1 MIKAILQYFNLGSR
15 FYGLEI
21 CHIGD
26 STYFFLLKVRQK
38 KDELII
44 ENEWQ
49 FENIQ
54 DTINAMESSFP
65 IFLSFNTK
73 GVLTKVANQSN
84 QAGRALAHSLFPN
97 MDEES
102 LYFESYVIK
111 NQSSI
116 SIVRKDEINSYLDA
130 FKKAKLSI
138 YSMALGLSSLEKT
151 VPYIQE
157 EEIFTH
163 SQVLSVSDD
172 GNLNLSQRKEILSK
186 EYVVNGLEVS
196 NTYILSLGAILRGI
210 FGTQKENTNLF
221 ESITQEKTEYRLQR
235 NFKLILNS
243 AISLLLSILLVNFVF
258 FSHYHQKV
266 ADLREESS
274 VNENS
279 ILRLKQLKEQVASKE
294 SRLEKAWATS
304 NSQVSHYLD
313 EIAEKIPH
321 SILLEEITYQPLD
334 KPISPNKSIE
344 YQTRLIMV
352 LGMASDNLDF
362 TDWIRTLEDLEWTQ
376 SVETLEYD
384 FQSAT
389 TSMFH
394 LKIKIQ
400 DADKE

>member
-1 MIKAILQYFNLGSR
+1 MIKAIQQYINLGTR

-21 CHIGD
+21 CQIDD

-38 KDELII
+38 KGELIV

-54 DTINAMESSFP
+54 DTINTIESSIP

-73 GVLTKVANQSN
+73 GVLTKVANQSK
-84 QAGRALAHSLFPN
+84 QHGRALAHSLFPN

-102 LYFESYVIK
+102 LYFESYTIK
-111 NQSSI
+111 DQSLI
-116 SIVRKDEINSYLDA
+116 SIVRKDEINSYLDT

-138 YSMALGLSSLEKT
+138 YSIALGLSGLEKV
-151 VPYIQE
+151 VPFIQE

-163 SQVLSVSDD
+163 SQILSVSDN
-172 GNLNLSQRKEILSK
+172 GNLSLSQKKEILSK
-186 EYVVNGLEVS
+186 KYAINGLEVS
-196 NTYILSLGAILRGI
+196 NTHILSLGGILHGLY
-210 FGTQKENTNLF
+210 GTQQQNSNLF
-221 ESITQEKTEYRLQR
+221 QTITQEKTAYRLHR
-235 NFKLILNS
+235 NFKLLLNS
-243 AISLLLSILLVNFVF
+243 AIGLLLFILLINFVF

-266 ADLREESS
+266 ARLQEESA
-274 VNENS
+274 VNENG
-279 ILRLKQLKEQVASKE
+279 ILRLKQLKERVASKE

-304 NSQVSHYLD
+304 NSKVSHHLD
-313 EIAEKIPH
+313 EIAENIPH
-321 SILLEEITYQPLD
+321 SILLEEITYQPLG
-334 KPISPNKSIE
+334 KPISPTKSIE
-344 YQTRLIMV
+344 YETRLVMV

-362 TDWIRTLEDLEWTQ
+362 TNWIRDLEDVEWIQ

-394 LKIKIQ
+394 LKIKVQ
-400 DADKE
+400 DASKE